1 MTLAPMKDPAAT
13 VPDTGPLPAGMSAG
27 VAARMSAGGLGGGS
41 AIDRAGGLADAPAAP
56 SAAPPTAPSA
66 APSVGLSPSAASPAA
81 FHAAAH
87 SAAAERRPQDP
98 LPVDPPLFIVL
109 NPGSGSG
116 DTDEACAQITQVLR
130 GAGRPH
136 QLRRVDRLHRL
147 DTLVAQAVADA
158 QRAHGVVVAAGGDG
172 TLNAVAQAA
181 HAAGCLFGVIPQ
193 GTFNY
198 FAREHG
204 IPTDPGD
211 AAAALLRARPT
222 PVQVGEVNGRIFL
235 VNASLGLYPRSLQDR
250 EALKRRWGRHRL
262 VALGAALRTLLR
274 GMHPLRVRLQQ
285 RGDGRYPAEEALRL
299 ATVFVGNNRL
309 QLAQLGLAEAGALDD
324 GRLAAVLVRP
334 LPRRSLLWLL
344 IRGAFGALADASG
357 VRHLAFDELTV
368 SPAGAGRRWRLSTDG
383 ELHWMATPIHFR
395 TAARPLWL
403 MLPPAA
409 DDDAAADQ

>member
-1 MTLAPMKDPAAT
+1 MTLATFQDPATTAPPPAGPADASAVRAT
-13 VPDTGPLPAGMSAG
+13 VVP
-27 VAARMSAGGLGGGS
+27 R
-41 AIDRAGGLADAPAAP
+41 
-56 SAAPPTAPSA
+56 PPE
-66 APSVGLSPSAASPAA
+66 GLSA
-81 FHAAAH
+81 
-87 SAAAERRPQDP
+87 
-98 LPVDPPLFIVL
+98 DPPLFIVL

-116 DTDEACAQITQVLR
+116 NTDEACAQITDVLR
-130 GAGRPH
+130 SAGRAH
-136 QLRRVDRLHRL
+136 QLHRVDRQHRL
-147 DTLVAQAVADA
+147 DKLVAQAVADA
-158 QRAHGVVVAAGGDG
+158 QREHGVVVAAGGDG
-172 TLNAVAQAA
+172 TLNTVAQAA

-204 IPTDPGD
+204 IPADPRE
-211 AAAALLRARPT
+211 ATEALLRARPT

-274 GMHPLRVRLQQ
+274 GMHPLRVRLRQV
-285 RGDGRYPAEEALRL
+285 GDDRYPAEEALRL

-309 QLAQLGLAEAGALDD
+309 QLAQLGLAEAGALGD

-344 IRGAFGALADASG
+344 IRGAFGALSDASG
-357 VRHLAFDELTV
+357 VRHLTFEELTV

-383 ELHWMATPIHFR
+383 ELQWMTTPIRFR

>member
-1 MTLAPMKDPAAT
+1 MTLATIQDPATTA
-13 VPDTGPLPAGMSAG
+13 PAAAPLRAGASAG
-27 VAARMSAGGLGGGS
+27 VSAG
-41 AIDRAGGLADAPAAP
+41 AWAGGFPGAPA
-56 SAAPPTAPSA
+56 SASA
-66 APSVGLSPSAASPAA
+66 GPLASPPV
-81 FHAAAH
+81 
-87 SAAAERRPQDP
+87 AAERWPPER
-98 LPVDPPLFIVL
+98 LPADPPLFIVL

-116 DTDEACAQITQVLR
+116 NTDEACAQIAEVLH

-136 QLRRVDRLHRL
+136 HLRRVDRQHRL

-158 QRAHGVVVAAGGDG
+158 QREHGVVVAAGGDG
-172 TLNAVAQAA
+172 TLNTVAQAA

-204 IPTDPGD
+204 IPTDPRE
-211 AAAALLRARPT
+211 ATEALLRARPT

-250 EALKRRWGRHRL
+250 EALKRRWGRHRV

-285 RGDGRYPAEEALRL
+285 VGDDRYPPEEALRL
-299 ATVFVGNNRL
+299 ATLFVGNNRL

-344 IRGAFGALADASG
+344 IRGALGALSDASG

-383 ELHWMATPIHFR
+383 ELHWMTTPIRFC